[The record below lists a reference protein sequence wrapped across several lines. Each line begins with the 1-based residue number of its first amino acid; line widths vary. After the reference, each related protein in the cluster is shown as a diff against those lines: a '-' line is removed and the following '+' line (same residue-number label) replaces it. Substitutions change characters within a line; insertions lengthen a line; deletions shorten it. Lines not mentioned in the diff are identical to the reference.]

1 MVVYGVHEK
10 SHSNINNI
18 CGDITVLILWLSDN
32 HKIEEVLEMRRTS
45 RKCWTKWESLSM
57 KEDYILVLFERHK
70 YVLWES
76 LKKKVK
82 KKCKNCSAL

>member
-1 MVVYGVHEK
+1 MTIIRLK
-10 SHSNINNI
+10 R
-18 CGDITVLILWLSDN
+18 CL
-32 HKIEEVLEMRRTS
+32 
-45 RKCWTKWESLSM
+45 KCVELNESVGQNERVCQW

>member
-1 MVVYGVHEK
+1 
-10 SHSNINNI
+10 
-18 CGDITVLILWLSDN
+18 
-32 HKIEEVLEMRRTS
+32 
-45 RKCWTKWESLSM
+45 M

-82 KKCKNCSAL
+82 KKM